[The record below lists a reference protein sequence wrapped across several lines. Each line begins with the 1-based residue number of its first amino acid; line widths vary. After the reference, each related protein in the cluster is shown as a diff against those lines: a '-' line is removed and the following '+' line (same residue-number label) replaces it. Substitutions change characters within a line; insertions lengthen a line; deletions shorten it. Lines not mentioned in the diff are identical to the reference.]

1 MTDQDEMLYDRMRA
15 GFESV
20 RMTGELDEVTS
31 RGGVLR
37 RRRRAGASAGAF
49 LAVAALAV
57 AFNLPASEPLE
68 LVAWSVAPEPD
79 GTVSLTIRELAD
91 ADGLSATLK
100 RVGVPAR
107 VDFLPAGSPPCDHDR
122 EGRPELHR
130 VLKPERGRDGE
141 IRYRIRPAAMP
152 AGTALHLIVVDDGP
166 DGHVRMSLVDG
177 VPGPC

>member
-1 MTDQDEMLYDRMRA
+1 MIEQDEMLYDRMRA
-15 GFESV
+15 GFEPV

-37 RRRRAGASAGAF
+37 RRRRAGASAGAV
-49 LAVAALAV
+49 LAVAVLAV
-57 AFNLPASEPLE
+57 AFNLPASKPLE

-107 VDFLPAGSPPCDHDR
+107 VDFLPAGSPSCDDDQ

-130 VLKPERGRDGE
+130 VLNPERGRDGE
-141 IRYRIRPAAMP
+141 IRYRIRPDAMP
-152 AGTALHLIVVDDGP
+152 AGTSLHLVIVDEGP
-166 DGHVRMSLVDG
+166 GSHVLMSLVDG
-177 VPGPC
+177 APDPC